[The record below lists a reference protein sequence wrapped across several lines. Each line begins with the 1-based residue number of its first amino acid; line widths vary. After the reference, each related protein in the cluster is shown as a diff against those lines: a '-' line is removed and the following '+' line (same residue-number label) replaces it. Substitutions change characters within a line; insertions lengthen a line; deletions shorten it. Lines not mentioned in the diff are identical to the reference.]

1 MSNSNNILRKK
12 QIHIEG
18 KLSFSISDDGEVVSN
33 IPEKLIKEKED
44 IERKIVEAKEEYN
57 NISKKTSLEIE
68 KILNEANIEAKD
80 IERKAYE
87 LGYEQGLKNGYE
99 DGFKEAYQK
108 NIDKAI
114 KESKAIKDEGYKTLL
129 QIRNEAA
136 DYIKE
141 SKNNILQVS
150 IEIAEQV
157 LREKFED
164 TDTMNKLLENVIKE
178 YNLKKDMVIKIN
190 PTYINQLQIS
200 DIKNKLDLTQRVFVI
215 CDSDIEKGNVEIETC
230 SGKLIV
236 GIDGVLEKIRSEL
249 L

>member
-87 LGYEQGLKNGYE
+87 LGYDQGLKNGYE

-114 KESKAIKDEGYKTLL
+114 KESRAIKDEGYKTLL
-129 QIRNEAA
+129 QIRSEAV

-215 CDSDIEKGNVEIETC
+215 CDSDIEKGNVEIETG

>member
-44 IERKIVEAKEEYN
+44 IERKIVEAKEEYD

-215 CDSDIEKGNVEIETC
+215 CDSDIEKGNVEIETG

>member
-44 IERKIVEAKEEYN
+44 IERKIVEAKEEYD

-80 IERKAYE
+80 IERK
-87 LGYEQGLKNGYE
+87 
-99 DGFKEAYQK
+99 AYQK

-178 YNLKKDMVIKIN
+178 YSLKKDMVIKIN

-215 CDSDIEKGNVEIETC
+215 CDSDIEKGNVEIETG

>member
-44 IERKIVEAKEEYN
+44 IERKIVEAKEEYD

-178 YNLKKDMVIKIN
+178 YSLKKDMVIKIN

-215 CDSDIEKGNVEIETC
+215 CDSDIEKGNVEIETG

>member
-178 YNLKKDMVIKIN
+178 YSLKKDMVIKIN

-215 CDSDIEKGNVEIETC
+215 CDSDIEKGNVEIETG

>member
-164 TDTMNKLLENVIKE
+164 TDNMNKLLENVIKE
-178 YNLKKDMVIKIN
+178 YSLKKDMVIKIN

-215 CDSDIEKGNVEIETC
+215 CDSDIEKGNVEIETG

>member
-68 KILNEANIEAKD
+68 KMLNEANIEAKD

-129 QIRNEAA
+129 QIRSEAA

-150 IEIAEQV
+150 IGIAEQV

-215 CDSDIEKGNVEIETC
+215 CDSDIEKGNVEIETG

>member
-44 IERKIVEAKEEYN
+44 IERKIVEAKEEYD
-57 NISKKTSLEIE
+57 NISKKTSLKIE

-178 YNLKKDMVIKIN
+178 YSLKKDMVIKIN

-215 CDSDIEKGNVEIETC
+215 CDSDIEKGNVEIETG